1 MTKWLTGRDVLDTVG
16 VLRLIVPGVI
26 GALIALGLVDAD
38 AVCGRAGAP
47 LVSSSKSPVALP
59 ALPPPAQPSE

>member
-1 MTKWLTGRDVLDTVG
+1 MTWLTGRDGLSVVA
-16 VLRLIVPGVI
+16 VVRLIAPAVI

-47 LVSSSKSPVALP
+47 LVSSSKSQVALP
-59 ALPPPAQPSE
+59 ALRAPALPSE